1 MLDGLTLLGRLRA
14 ELQLPH
20 IRCIMLTAHRD
31 FDYVQ
36 GAMRQRAVGYI
47 LKSPVDLELAKE
59 ALDRACEGLEK
70 DARYTEKVRTHQQL
84 IRNYN
89 YSLRS
94 PAPRRAPETAPS
106 PSPAVDPPLKVYGRW
121 PLRIAWAGSSRSNV

>member
-14 ELQLPH
+14 ELPH

-36 GAMRQRAVGYI
+36 GAMRQGAVGYS

-94 PAPRRAPETAPS
+94 PAPGVRRKRLRLPA
-106 PSPAVDPPLKVYGRW
+106 PAVDPPLKVYGRW